1 MNPTHADQNL
11 LDLQQGFQHVEEH
24 TNATHYPMVAGDVL
38 LHDADQHVTQHVRRR
53 ESMARLALAGCSCT
67 VPQGFDWWC
76 CSGIERCYIVEAD
89 ATGPTKVQTDGI
101 NFSGVWAHTDLIDV
115 DNITTNDVGSTL
127 RMYGVE
133 AARATLMREVRAV
146 FGAYGIGVDPRH
158 LGLIAD
164 FMTHMV
170 SLRSCLVHL
179 RRSHHARGA
188 GIDPWPYC
196 M

>member
-1 MNPTHADQNL
+1 
-11 LDLQQGFQHVEEH
+11 
-24 TNATHYPMVAGDVL
+24 
-38 LHDADQHVTQHVRRR
+38 
-53 ESMARLALAGCSCT
+53 MASSRA
-67 VPQGFDWWC
+67 
-76 CSGIERCYIVEAD
+76 GIEKCYIVEAD

-101 NFSGVWAHTDLIDV
+101 NFYGIWAHNDIIDV
-115 DNITTNDVGSTL
+115 NQITSNDVGGTL

-170 SLRSCLVHL
+170 SSSLD
-179 RRSHHARGA
+179 SHGNTQNNARLMLHV
-188 GIDPWPYC
+188 PL
-196 M
+196 

>member
-1 MNPTHADQNL
+1 M
-11 LDLQQGFQHVEEH
+11 
-24 TNATHYPMVAGDVL
+24 
-38 LHDADQHVTQHVRRR
+38 
-53 ESMARLALAGCSCT
+53 
-67 VPQGFDWWC
+67 
-76 CSGIERCYIVEAD
+76 EAD

-101 NFSGVWAHTDLIDV
+101 NFPGVWAHSDLIDV
-115 DNITTNDVGSTL
+115 DNITTNDVGTTL

-170 SLRSCLVHL
+170 RMHWRFCDLRSCFYALMF
-179 RRSHHARGA
+179 SPKYYCWHHE
-188 GIDPWPYC
+188 
-196 M
+196 

>member
-1 MNPTHADQNL
+1 MTGKHCQPYLRHMLGPVTSSHTVSKCSVCLVQATAVTCFSAVVIVTHHRAVVL
-11 LDLQQGFQHVEEH
+11 VTHH
-24 TNATHYPMVAGDVL
+24 TAVVVVTRHR
-38 LHDADQHVTQHVRRR
+38 HHCDA
-53 ESMARLALAGCSCT
+53 
-67 VPQGFDWWC
+67 
-76 CSGIERCYIVEAD
+76 GIERCYIVEAD

-101 NFSGVWAHTDLIDV
+101 NFTGVWAHSDLIDV

-170 SLRSCLVHL
+170 KPSGCMLLINHIVLMCLCGSHTSGKSC
-179 RRSHHARGA
+179 
-188 GIDPWPYC
+188 
-196 M
+196 

>member
-1 MNPTHADQNL
+1 MLATPAHIL
-11 LDLQQGFQHVEEH
+11 LSCGCHHLPQHLEQC
-24 TNATHYPMVAGDVL
+24 VA
-38 LHDADQHVTQHVRRR
+38 
-53 ESMARLALAGCSCT
+53 
-67 VPQGFDWWC
+67 
-76 CSGIERCYIVEAD
+76 GIERCYIVEGD
-89 ATGPTKVQTDGI
+89 ATAPTKVQTDGI
-101 NFSGVWAHTDLIDV
+101 NFTGVWAHSDLIDV

-170 SLRSCLVHL
+170 KLSACIWTYSG
-179 RRSHHARGA
+179 SG
-188 GIDPWPYC
+188 
-196 M
+196 

>member
-1 MNPTHADQNL
+1 MD
-11 LDLQQGFQHVEEH
+11 
-24 TNATHYPMVAGDVL
+24 
-38 LHDADQHVTQHVRRR
+38 
-53 ESMARLALAGCSCT
+53 
-67 VPQGFDWWC
+67 
-76 CSGIERCYIVEAD
+76 AD

-101 NFSGVWAHTDLIDV
+101 NFTGVWAHSDLIDV

-170 SLRSCLVHL
+170 NPSGCMLSINCSVHMCLPRSCT
-179 RRSHHARGA
+179 
-188 GIDPWPYC
+188 
-196 M
+196 

>member
-1 MNPTHADQNL
+1 M
-11 LDLQQGFQHVEEH
+11 
-24 TNATHYPMVAGDVL
+24 
-38 LHDADQHVTQHVRRR
+38 
-53 ESMARLALAGCSCT
+53 
-67 VPQGFDWWC
+67 
-76 CSGIERCYIVEAD
+76 
-89 ATGPTKVQTDGI
+89 QTDGI
-101 NFSGVWAHTDLIDV
+101 NFPGIWAHSDLIDV

-170 SLRSCLVHL
+170 RDNLLWETCTKESPTEQTCITTHAEMLRVHMLPKCLGPASWCHKVV
-179 RRSHHARGA
+179 RV
-188 GIDPWPYC
+188 WF
-196 M
+196 

>member
-1 MNPTHADQNL
+1 ME
-11 LDLQQGFQHVEEH
+11 G
-24 TNATHYPMVAGDVL
+24 
-38 LHDADQHVTQHVRRR
+38 
-53 ESMARLALAGCSCT
+53 
-67 VPQGFDWWC
+67 
-76 CSGIERCYIVEAD
+76 D

-101 NFSGVWAHTDLIDV
+101 NFTGVWAHSDLIDV

-170 SLRSCLVHL
+170 KPSGCLSACMSTYTSNSAHCVGTLHL
-179 RRSHHARGA
+179 
-188 GIDPWPYC
+188 
-196 M
+196 

>member
-1 MNPTHADQNL
+1 M
-11 LDLQQGFQHVEEH
+11 
-24 TNATHYPMVAGDVL
+24 
-38 LHDADQHVTQHVRRR
+38 
-53 ESMARLALAGCSCT
+53 
-67 VPQGFDWWC
+67 
-76 CSGIERCYIVEAD
+76 EAD

-101 NFSGVWAHTDLIDV
+101 NFPGIWAHSDLIDV

-170 SLRSCLVHL
+170 RDDLLLEACTHELHTEQMCTTEHAGLLHIQMWQEYLGPASGCDQVVLVWFET
-179 RRSHHARGA
+179 SAWECA
-188 GIDPWPYC
+188 A
-196 M
+196 

>member
-1 MNPTHADQNL
+1 
-11 LDLQQGFQHVEEH
+11 
-24 TNATHYPMVAGDVL
+24 
-38 LHDADQHVTQHVRRR
+38 
-53 ESMARLALAGCSCT
+53 
-67 VPQGFDWWC
+67 
-76 CSGIERCYIVEAD
+76 VEAD

-101 NFSGVWAHTDLIDV
+101 NFPGVWAHSDLIDV

-170 SLRSCLVHL
+170 RDLLHCMLILLALPEAPDFCAPPYRHSMHCAMPALYLACTHACFTGSASSGSVSLSSCACLIGCVGFTDAVGNCSSYVSSERQGL
-179 RRSHHARGA
+179 S
-188 GIDPWPYC
+188 IYYDC
-196 M
+196 LL

>member
-1 MNPTHADQNL
+1 M
-11 LDLQQGFQHVEEH
+11 
-24 TNATHYPMVAGDVL
+24 
-38 LHDADQHVTQHVRRR
+38 
-53 ESMARLALAGCSCT
+53 
-67 VPQGFDWWC
+67 
-76 CSGIERCYIVEAD
+76 EAD

-101 NFSGVWAHTDLIDV
+101 NFTGIWAHNDIIDV
-115 DNITTNDVGSTL
+115 NQITSNDVGGTL

-170 SLRSCLVHL
+170 STCTLILLWQVTKFCPSSLNRAAAKAKALFNGCL
-179 RRSHHARGA
+179 
-188 GIDPWPYC
+188 P
-196 M
+196 

>member
-1 MNPTHADQNL
+1 MQYACL
-11 LDLQQGFQHVEEH
+11 C
-24 TNATHYPMVAGDVL
+24 A
-38 LHDADQHVTQHVRRR
+38 
-53 ESMARLALAGCSCT
+53 
-67 VPQGFDWWC
+67 
-76 CSGIERCYIVEAD
+76 GIEKCYIVEAD

-101 NFSGVWAHTDLIDV
+101 NFTGIWAHNDIIDV
-115 DNITTNDVGSTL
+115 NQITSNDVGGTL

-170 SLRSCLVHL
+170 SKCTLILPWRVTKMLPKQPQQSCSKSQSTVQWLFALSELIKHVQAHMYNASISYLVQKCE
-179 RRSHHARGA
+179 G
-188 GIDPWPYC
+188 
-196 M
+196 

>member
-1 MNPTHADQNL
+1 MHIFSC
-11 LDLQQGFQHVEEH
+11 GHCH
-24 TNATHYPMVAGDVL
+24 SSRRCDV
-38 LHDADQHVTQHVRRR
+38 
-53 ESMARLALAGCSCT
+53 
-67 VPQGFDWWC
+67 
-76 CSGIERCYIVEAD
+76 GIERCYIVEAD

-101 NFSGVWAHTDLIDV
+101 NFTGVWAHSDLIDV

-170 SLRSCLVHL
+170 RPSGCMVLIDQVCLHRSY
-179 RRSHHARGA
+179 A
-188 GIDPWPYC
+188 
-196 M
+196 

>member
-1 MNPTHADQNL
+1 MDAGEYACEAEIVIPLDTPTL
-11 LDLQQGFQHVEEH
+11 LMQEIAEKVAV
-24 TNATHYPMVAGDVL
+24 ATMIRDTP
-38 LHDADQHVTQHVRRR
+38 
-53 ESMARLALAGCSCT
+53 
-67 VPQGFDWWC
+67 
-76 CSGIERCYIVEAD
+76 GIERCYIVEAD
-89 ATGPTKVQTDGI
+89 VTGPTKVQTDGI
-101 NFSGVWAHTDLIDV
+101 NFTGVWAHSDLIDV

-170 SLRSCLVHL
+170 AHLALPACCLLHYTIITTMCL
-179 RRSHHARGA
+179 CLCLCLSMIHKQAMLPCLHAERLL
-188 GIDPWPYC
+188 
-196 M
+196 